1 MSRLSKSFGMALIL
15 AFAAAGCENGP
26 TAPDANANAA
36 NDEFV
41 AFDGD
46 ATFDAASLER
56 GGPSGWDL
64 LAAEIPG
71 FAGFYID
78 RACNINVLLVDLSQS
93 EKAME
98 LLTPLLRRLL
108 HVRRCP
114 DTASILV
121 HPADFSWLQ
130 LNEFLAKLR
139 PLAQVQGVERIGI
152 AVSINRIVI
161 LLETRTIHDRVVE
174 QIHTLDVPLGA
185 IVIRVQSGSAG
196 RTQGTP

>member
-1 MSRLSKSFGMALIL
+1 MSRSSKSFGMALIL
-15 AFAAAGCENGP
+15 AFAAASCENGP
-26 TAPDANANAA
+26 TAPDVNANVVDA
-36 NDEFV
+36 FV

-78 RACNINVLLVDLSQS
+78 RVCNIHVLLVDRNQS
-93 EKAME
+93 EKAMQ
-98 LLTPLLRRLL
+98 LLTPVLRRLL

-114 DTASILV
+114 VTASILV

-130 LNEFLAKLR
+130 LNAFLTKLR
-139 PLAQVQGVERIGI
+139 PLAQVQGVGRMGI
-152 AVSINRIVI
+152 AVPINRIVI

-174 QIHTLDVPLGA
+174 QIQTLDVPLGA
-185 IVIRVQSGSAG
+185 IVIRMQGGTTG
-196 RTQGTP
+196 RMR